1 MPVSVRNYMFP
12 IMFRYKGWM
21 VTIKEDSSFFQFAD
35 LKVQVKIELDLSR
48 YYEYAQII
56 AHTKAGLTSISSP
69 HYGNENYAYNEYK
82 KYESAVTD
90 FFRDKR
96 KTIEYTEKANGG
108 SLDRFFGQNLS
119 AVEKVQKKIQSYID
133 SNLGEADYK
142 SELFKYLDSQN
153 L

>member
-48 YYEYAQII
+48 YYEYAKII